1 MPRAKSDTLKSSAEL
16 DAELQEMEK
25 KLAEKRKAVKAARR
39 REEAAAKQARAIEE
53 AEFNRD
59 FVEAAKTI
67 RLSDY
72 EDNGQTIYELVRAI
86 IRPPVGQE
94 LAQDLDGLEPDLSQM
109 GYVGSSLSELMRRQ
123 SQGGDGDGGA

>member
-1 MPRAKSDTLKSSAEL
+1 MPRAKSDILKSSAEL

-25 KLAEKRKAVKAARR
+25 KIAEKRKAAKAAKR
-39 REEAAAKQARAIEE
+39 REKAEAEQAKAIEE
-53 AEFNRD
+53 AAFNRD
-59 FVEAAKTI
+59 FVEAAKGI
-67 RLSDY
+67 HLSDY
-72 EDNGQTIYELVRAI
+72 EDNGQTIYELIRAI
-86 IRPPVGQE
+86 IRPPAGQE

>member
-1 MPRAKSDTLKSSAEL
+1 MPRAKSDTAKSSAEL
-16 DAELQEMEK
+16 DAEIQAMQK
-25 KLAEKRKAVKAARR
+25 QIADKRKAAQAAKR
-39 REEAAAKQARAIEE
+39 REEAEAKQARAIEE

-59 FVEAAKTI
+59 FVEAAKGI
-67 RLSDY
+67 HLSDY
-72 EDNGQTIYELVRAI
+72 EDNGQTIYELIRAI

-123 SQGGDGDGGA
+123 SQGGDEDGGA